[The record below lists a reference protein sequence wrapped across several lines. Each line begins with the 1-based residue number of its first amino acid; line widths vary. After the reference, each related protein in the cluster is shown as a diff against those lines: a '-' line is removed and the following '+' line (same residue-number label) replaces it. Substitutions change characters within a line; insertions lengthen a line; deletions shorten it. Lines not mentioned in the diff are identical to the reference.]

1 MIETRRI
8 LLDGAPTEVRVQGD
22 WLIAPDG
29 RRIAADQAL
38 HLAPCAPS
46 KIICV
51 HLNFMSRVD
60 ELKTSCPA
68 TPSYF
73 QKPPSCLNGHRGEV
87 VRPHGCKYLNYE
99 GEVAAVIG
107 KPARNIRVSEAEDH
121 IAGYTLANDFGLHD
135 FRDTD
140 RGSMVRVKGADTL
153 GAVGPGLVRGWR
165 PQGKRI
171 VTPRERPCG
180 AGRRAGRTDLVD
192 PLPRGRPRSHPHP
205 DARRPD
211 PDRHPGQ
218 LPPGAAGRCGDGG
231 MRGPGRAGEPHRR
244 GPGHPGRMRR
254 AAERFGQG
262 ARRGARRG
270 AAGVALAS
278 REAPSDRPPH
288 NRTLFDEQCSRQLNS
303 FPGCVCHG

>member
-171 VTPRERPCG
+171 VTRVNGHVAQDGGLDELIWSIPYLVADLARTHTLMPGDLILTGTPASSRPVQPGDVVTVECEGLGVLENRIVEGPAILDECG
-180 AGRRAGRTDLVD
+180 A
-192 PLPRGRPRSHPHP
+192 
-205 DARRPD
+205 
-211 PDRHPGQ
+211 
-218 LPPGAAGRCGDGG
+218 PPSDSDKVR
-231 MRGPGRAGEPHRR
+231 
-244 GPGHPGRMRR
+244 
-254 AAERFGQG
+254 
-262 ARRGARRG
+262 
-270 AAGVALAS
+270 GVALGEAL
-278 REAPSDRPPH
+278 RE
-288 NRTLFDEQCSRQLNS
+288 
-303 FPGCVCHG
+303 